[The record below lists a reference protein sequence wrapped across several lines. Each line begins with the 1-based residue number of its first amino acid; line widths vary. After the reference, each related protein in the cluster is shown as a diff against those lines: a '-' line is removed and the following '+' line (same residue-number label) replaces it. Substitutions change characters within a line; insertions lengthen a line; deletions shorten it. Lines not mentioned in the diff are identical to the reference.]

1 MATTSKN
8 TGCAVCATSVP
19 AGRLMCLAHWRLVP
33 SPLQMAVNRTW
44 RNFQVAKTPEQRRA
58 RLQLYR
64 DARSAAID
72 CISPKSQAQQEAS

>member
-1 MATTSKN
+1 
-8 TGCAVCATSVP
+8 
-19 AGRLMCLAHWRLVP
+19 
-33 SPLQMAVNRTW
+33 MAVNRTW